1 MYYVH
6 PMIELKELWLSIEE
20 WHEGIELWREEKFKA
35 NELIDWK
42 LFYEHTFGWDS
53 HYKQM
58 KEHCDLT
65 IYGYE
70 I

>member
-1 MYYVH
+1 MY
-6 PMIELKELWLSIEE
+6 ILWLSLKSYD
-20 WHEGIELWREEKFKA
+20 WVLKNDMKELNFEEEKFKA